1 MSASNSISHLLEQFL
16 ELNTNSLE
24 TFERINEAIST
35 DKETVTIDLFD
46 NRTGEMTAIQI
57 PAFGFLKREIERLDK
72 NLTAI
77 SGIDTSSANVKLK
90 DGSYRKIHT
99 SRLKGPSAPITSLA
113 TPKEFNTKLNDFFED
128 FLNPLL
134 TINLD
139 VKGQI
144 PVDTER
150 VYTERFIFDDEDATS
165 SESFDEIYKGQN
177 DVNYEKFVAK
187 IKEDGLKYRVDAET
201 VDMPV
206 RSIQYTGS
214 LGVLKVQ
221 NVAKTAIVDGVSQ
234 TKTVKVYTLNKLT
247 YSDANKIMKD
257 TESLKIGDSLVVN
270 NKEYNTRYIIKSID
284 VSTSQVELSLLEGYA
299 PIKIGSDSLRIY
311 KDIDLS
317 VEVEIKVGFNE
328 RQVVFV
334 KPIDPISKIPS
345 TDYSPG
351 IAFFSNELTIQDEEG
366 IVTTL
371 SKYYKEEVADFGQ
384 FIKALKVDYIPPAS
398 VGLIPDSPDVIVD
411 NFKVTQINKHLTEN
425 ATVEKVKAIKSEKMA
440 AKQVI
445 KKLDGTIKKKRLLI
459 ATKKFSSKIER
470 NREKNELV
478 SLVREKAAETKV
490 FSSSV
495 SEIKAIAE
503 SNELPKVSP
512 KYRVRG
518 FWSIPDAKKVGE
530 EVSQEVVQFC
540 ARYRYISSTGKTSV
554 IEQIKFNKKTAA
566 FSNWVEVKG
575 PIRKREKQADGGFR
589 WIMESEEDA
598 EAINFNSIDLPIRPG
613 EKIELMV
620 KSVSEAGF
628 PTTPVESEWSEIITI
643 PFPEGEIATDGAN
656 TLVNQNDLDNV
667 KVEINDD
674 LEAQGLFQHLDS
686 GFTSND
692 TFFAHGADSLASGF
706 LTGEQSPISV
716 YDKLLELQNQLE
728 RLQAKVE
735 GTVGEL
741 MIKIVDEDGN
751 ATIVKNNTS
760 AKIFAGY
767 YTDNAPTG
775 ETKGY
780 IVTKNFKIELH
791 NSKAS
796 DLELCARIV
805 GDLKQP
811 AYVSTAETEYGLGI
825 INIDTSNE
833 QATFIDTDGKV
844 LSSAGAADAIS
855 NDAYYTSEGRY
866 DQVPVVYQNLT
877 GDGNSYNHFS
887 PSPEQSTQLN
897 GQFIYSRFKNISNNG
912 SLYNTNDPDAELY
925 TSTNNAVTSA
935 EYGLSYPFKNN
946 GVEDEI
952 PALNTT
958 RPHLKDFSGM
968 PIGQSF
974 TCEITDNP
982 EDFST
987 EEDVVASSDFIWNGT
1002 YDNGNADI
1010 DGDPGILDLVKLS
1023 TLGAADYDRGIY
1035 LSKFHPMISEG
1046 DADSRASVFDIIG
1059 QGLISMPKYAVKRA
1073 NDKDGKQQTPYQPLS
1088 ITFRDGGESGPKDT
1102 TGTMIARKSV
1112 KNSFEENDQYLLGG
1126 LSCGSFLYL
1135 SPINQNSL
1143 SVDGPNKFGKKIVE
1157 GGSQNA
1163 VSVDMVFQYR
1173 MTDYHGK
1180 DTAGKGRVGGIYG
1193 NTFSN
1198 LTYSKKIG
1206 LDIIDTY
1213 KTEFK
1218 FDVEVY
1224 AKYKATGTNKNSIN
1238 KVMLQSYRTNI
1249 GSNWWFTR
1257 RRFFGGSYFNN
1268 FGSSRLYD
1276 FDARPFR

>member
-57 PAFGFLKREIERLDK
+57 PAFGFLKREIERIDK
-72 NLTAI
+72 NLTSI
-77 SGIDTSSANVKLK
+77 SGLDTSSANVRLK
-90 DGSYRKIHT
+90 DGSYRRIHT
-99 SRLKGPSAPITSLA
+99 SKLKGPSAPITSLA

-150 VYTERFIFDDEDATS
+150 VYTERFIFDKDHVS
-165 SESFDEIYKGQN
+165 STEAFDEIFKGQN
-177 DVNYEKFVAK
+177 DVNYSKFISK
-187 IKEDGLKYRVDAET
+187 IKEDGLKYRIDAET
-201 VDMPV
+201 VDMPI
-206 RSIQYTGS
+206 RSIQYNGE
-214 LGVLKVQ
+214 LDVLKVE
-221 NVAKTAIVDGVSQ
+221 NVQKTLLVDGITQ

-247 YSDANKIMKD
+247 YSDSNKEMKD
-257 TESLKIGDSLVVN
+257 TESLKVGDSLVVN
-270 NKEYNTRYIIKSID
+270 TKEYNTRYKVSSID
-284 VSTSQVELSLLEGYA
+284 SSTSQVELSLMEGYA
-299 PIKIGSDSLRIY
+299 PIKIGAKALRIY
-311 KDIDLS
+311 KDIDAS
-317 VEVEIKVGFNE
+317 VSIDVKVGFDE

-334 KPIDPISKIPS
+334 KPIDPISKIPA
-345 TDYSPG
+345 TDFSPG
-351 IAFFSNELTIQDEEG
+351 IAFYSNELTIQNEDG

-371 SKYYKEEVADFGQ
+371 AKYYKEEVADFGQ

-398 VGLIPDSPDVIVD
+398 EGLIPDSPEVEVD
-411 NFKVTQINKHLTEN
+411 NFKVTQINKHLTDN
-425 ATVEKVKAIKSEKMA
+425 ASVEKVKKIKADKVK
-440 AKQVI
+440 AKEVI
-445 KKLDGTIKKKRLLI
+445 KKLDTTIKKKRKLI

-478 SLVREKAAETKV
+478 SLVREKEAETKV

-503 SNELPKVSP
+503 SNELPKVTP

-518 FWSIPDAKKVGE
+518 FWSIPDAKKVGDE
-530 EVSQEVVQFC
+530 ISQEVVQFV
-540 ARYRYISSTGKTSV
+540 ARYRYISATGKTSV

-575 PIRKREKQADGGFR
+575 PIRKREKQADGGYR
-589 WIMESEEDA
+589 WIIESEEDSQ
-598 EAINFNSIDLPIRPG
+598 AINFNSIDLPIQPG

-628 PTTPVESEWSEIITI
+628 PQTPVESEWSEIITI

-674 LEAQGLFQHLDS
+674 LESQGLFTHLDD
-686 GFTSND
+686 GFTAGD
-692 TFFAHGADSLASGF
+692 TYYAHQADTVASGF
-706 LTGEQSPISV
+706 LTGEQTPISV

-728 RLQAKVE
+728 RLQAQVS
-735 GTVGEL
+735 GAVGEL
-741 MIKIVDEDGN
+741 QIKIIDEDGDV
-751 ATIVKNNTS
+751 TLVKNNST

-767 YTDNAPTG
+767 YVDDAPTG

-791 NSKAS
+791 NTKAS

-811 AYVSTAETEYGLGI
+811 AYISTSEQEFGLGI
-825 INIDTSNE
+825 ID
-833 QATFIDTDGKV
+833 
-844 LSSAGAADAIS
+844 LSTGNLKPASDAAPDSMVS
-855 NDAYYTSEGRY
+855 NDSYYTQEARY

-877 GDGNSYNHFS
+877 GDANSYNHFADS
-887 PSPEQSTQLN
+887 PDQSTQLN
-897 GQFIYSRFKNISNNG
+897 GQFVYSRFKNLANNG
-912 SLYNTNDPDAELY
+912 NLYSTTNPD
-925 TSTNNAVTSA
+925 TVVTRKANLSGVTTA
-935 EYGLSYPFKNN
+935 EYGLSYAVSGTTGIQDRTHLRDFSSASFTA
-946 GVEDEI
+946 I
-952 PALNTT
+952 ATNTT
-958 RPHLKDFSGM
+958 NLGD
-968 PIGQSF
+968 
-974 TCEITDNP
+974 TD
-982 EDFST
+982 
-987 EEDVVASSDFIWNGT
+987 DFIWNGT
-1002 YDNGNADI
+1002 FDNLSAS
-1010 DGDPGILDLVKLS
+1010 GDEPDVVSIS
-1023 TLGAADYDRGIY
+1023 QLGASEYDSGLF
-1035 LSKFHPMISEG
+1035 LSKFHPLVQGAGVDGEESNSGMTLGEIISTG
-1046 DADSRASVFDIIG
+1046 AV
-1059 QGLISMPKYAVKRA
+1059 SMPKYAVKRS
-1073 NDKDGKQQTPYQPLS
+1073 NDQLGGKLQTAYQPLT
-1088 ITFRDGGESGPKDT
+1088 ITFRDGSESGPKDNE
-1102 TGTMIARKSV
+1102 GTVIARKSI
-1112 KNSFEENDQYLLGG
+1112 KNSFTEEDKYLLGG

-1135 SPINQNSL
+1135 SPINQESL
-1143 SVDGPNKFGKKIVE
+1143 SVDGPTKYGKKIVE

-1163 VSVDMVFQYR
+1163 ISVDMVFQYR
-1173 MTDYHGK
+1173 MTDYFGK
-1180 DTAGKGRVGGIYG
+1180 NATGKGRLGGIYG

-1213 KTEFK
+1213 KNEFR

-1224 AKYKATGTNKNSIN
+1224 AKYRAVGTNKNSIN
-1238 KVMLQSYRTNI
+1238 KVMLTKYRAS
-1249 GSNWWFTR
+1249 GSGITNWWWNR
-1257 RRFFGGSYFNN
+1257 RRFFTGYNDFY
-1268 FGSSRLYD
+1268 SSRLYD
-1276 FDARPFR
+1276 FDARPYR

>member
-187 IKEDGLKYRVDAET
+187 IKENGLKYRIDAET
-201 VDMPV
+201 VDMPI

-221 NVAKTAIVDGVSQ
+221 NVAKTAIIDGVSQ

-270 NKEYNTRYIIKSID
+270 NEEYNTRYIIKSID

-530 EVSQEVVQFC
+530 EISQEVVQFC

-692 TFFAHGADSLASGF
+692 TFYAHGADSLASGF

-741 MIKIVDEDGN
+741 MIKIVDEDGT
-751 ATIVKNNTS
+751 ATIVKNNTN

-780 IVTKNFKIELH
+780 VVTKNFKIELH

-811 AYVSTAETEYGLGI
+811 AYVSTNTSEYGLGI
-825 INIDTSNE
+825 IDIDTSDE
-833 QATFIDTDGKV
+833 QA
-844 LSSAGAADAIS
+844 GAFGPDDAIA

-887 PSPEQSTQLN
+887 QSPEQSTQLN
-897 GQFIYSRFKNISNNG
+897 GQFIYSRFRNISNNS
-912 SLYNTNDPDAELY
+912 SLYNTEDPDNDV
-925 TSTNNAVTSA
+925 TNTAVKNGVTKA
-935 EYGLSYPFKNN
+935 EYGLSYQFKNSTN
-946 GVEDEI
+946 GQDSN
-952 PALNTT
+952 PTLQSGT
-958 RPHLKDFSGM
+958 RPHLRDFSTIVSGA
-968 PIGQSF
+968 

-982 EDFST
+982 ENSAD
-987 EEDVVASSDFIWNGT
+987 EAAALASPDFIWNGT
-1002 YDNGNADI
+1002 YDDGNIEAST
-1010 DGDPGILDLVKLS
+1010 GAGVLDLAKLS

-1035 LSKFHPMISEG
+1035 LSKFHPMVSGG
-1046 DADSRASVFDIIG
+1046 DPASRLSVIDIMG

-1073 NDKDGKQQTPYQPLS
+1073 NDKNGKQQTPYQPLS
-1088 ITFRDGGESGPKDT
+1088 ITFRDGGESGPVDNE
-1102 TGTMIARKSV
+1102 GSVIARKSV

-1173 MTDYHGK
+1173 MTDYHGQ
-1180 DTAGKGRVGGIYG
+1180 DTSGKGRIGGIYG

-1206 LDIIDTY
+1206 LDIVDTY

-1238 KVMLQSYRTNI
+1238 KVMLQSYRTGTGN
-1249 GSNWWFTR
+1249 NWWFNR
-1257 RRFFGGSYFNN
+1257 RRFFTGSYYNA